1 MSHSSDKSS
10 SQAVTQG
17 RRRFLRTLG
26 LGTAAAGAAASIGH
40 VTFVQAREADAE
52 PGSKSASQ
60 TLYHETDHVRAFY
73 ATLRD

>member
-1 MSHSSDKSS
+1 MGKTSSTATNP
-10 SQAVTQG
+10 Q

-40 VTFVQAREADAE
+40 VTFVQADQSTDAVATD
-52 PGSKSASQ
+52 PD
-60 TLYHETDHVRAFY
+60 THYRETDHVRAFY

>member
-1 MSHSSDKSS
+1 MGKTSSTAANP
-10 SQAVTQG
+10 Q

-40 VTFVQAREADAE
+40 VTFVQADQTTDAVPAD
-52 PGSKSASQ
+52 PD
-60 TLYHETDHVRAFY
+60 THYRETDHVRAFY